1 MELNKKITVLIP
13 VYNGEKYLKEAITS
27 ILYQTYEDFDLLVIN
42 DGSTDKSEN
51 VILSFTDER
60 IKYIKNE
67 KNIGLI
73 KTLNKGLDLISGE
86 YVVRMDQDDISLP
99 NRLEKQIKFMDE
111 NKEIVVSGTNIR
123 IFGDNIKTFVNKLPM
138 NPSEIKVML
147 LFENCIMHPT
157 VIMRKEVLDI
167 EKYRYNIEH
176 IAAEDFGLWQL
187 ISQKYSLS
195 NIDEVLLEYRVSESS
210 MTQQAEKIELERD
223 KILIKIYKQAL
234 NELNLEE
241 KDFFILR
248 KLLKSKQLMEVFEI
262 EKIISLKEKIV
273 EKIARGKCIENFL
286 NKYIAKKILDTLKY
300 DILKDNDTM
309 LIRKK
314 LEITKNL
321 CIFGLNSKYWIL
333 QNLQFFYIRKFLKL
347 YFSSKLR
354 RLS

>member
-1 MELNKKITVLIP
+1 MELNKKVTVLMP

-27 ILYQTYEDFDLLVIN
+27 ILYQTYEEFDLLVIN

-86 YVVRMDQDDISLP
+86 YIARMDQDDISLP
-99 NRLEKQIKFMDE
+99 DRLEKQIKFMDE

-123 IFGDNIKTFVNKLPM
+123 IFGDNIKTFENKLPI
-138 NPSEIKVML
+138 NPLEIKAML

-157 VIMRKEVLDI
+157 VIMRKEVLDT

-187 ISQKYSLS
+187 ISKKYDLA
-195 NIDEVLLEYRVSESS
+195 NIDEVLLEYRISESS
-210 MTQQAEKIELERD
+210 MTQQAEKIELDRD

-234 NELNLEE
+234 NEFNLEE

-248 KLLKSKQLMEVFEI
+248 KLLKLKQSMEVFEI
-262 EKIISLKEKIV
+262 EEIISLKEKIV
-273 EKIARGKCIENFL
+273 EKFAYGKDIETFL

-300 DILKDNDTM
+300 DILKDNDAM
-309 LIRKK
+309 FIRKK
-314 LEITKNL
+314 LEITSNL
-321 CIFGLNSKYWIL
+321 YVFKLNSKYGIL
-333 QNLQFFYIRKFLKL
+333 QNLQNFFVKKFLKL
-347 YFSSKLR
+347 YFSNKLR